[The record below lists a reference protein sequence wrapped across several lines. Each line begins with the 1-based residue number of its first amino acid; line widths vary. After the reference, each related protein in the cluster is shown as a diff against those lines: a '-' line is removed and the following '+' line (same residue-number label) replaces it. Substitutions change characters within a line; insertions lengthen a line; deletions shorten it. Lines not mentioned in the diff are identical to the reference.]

1 MIISETPAM
10 RLTQLLMTWPKK
22 RPNGNIWIGK
32 NRMVEKVQPWHMN
45 GMEKDIER
53 CSLFIIDISA

>member
-1 MIISETPAM
+1 M